1 MIEQVVTLILKN
13 GNAQGILECQI
24 DEWYGISYKIPRNK
38 IREAKDLDYINNTGV
53 YILFGEEAE
62 TSKKIAYIGETEK
75 IYERIK
81 KHNIETDFWNE
92 CIVFMSENNSLNKA
106 HIKYIENELYNI
118 AKEANRFEIRNDTV
132 PTRSSLGSADEIRA
146 KKFVEKIKIIT
157 PLIGYKLF
165 DRVITEEQSTNDNL
179 LYLTINGINYAKG
192 MMTDEGFV
200 ILKGSKLRENIS
212 GSLSKS
218 LVNYCERERNSTD
231 IIDGIFV
238 DDHLCSTPSMAAV
251 LILGRNSDGYNEW
264 KNKDNVSLRKIT
276 NRM

>member
-146 KKFVEKIKIIT
+146 KKFVEKIIIIT

>member
-38 IREAKDLDYINNTGV
+38 IRDAKALDYINNTGV

-118 AKEANRFEIRNDTV
+118 AKETNRFEIRNDTV